1 MALLTLPLA
10 MSLVSPASA
19 EAVLTVTPTAAI
31 GPVAVGASPTASFT
45 IDPDPGGEPVHLDW
59 TVRSGTLETDPVV
72 RSGSADVTP
81 DVDGVVSLTFDTPT
95 ELGEGTYGLEVV
107 ASDDV
112 PGTGPATGTSGIIDV
127 VVLSPPT
134 VSVSTKIRKFFPY
147 HDNFQDSLRYR
158 VTSTGRA
165 RVQVTVREA
174 SGSEVFMVASVFL
187 TAGASRTLTWGGG
200 LPGAG
205 QAPAG
210 RYVVSATATDPAGSV
225 ATADMTVV
233 LSRAK
238 LRFGDKTVTRL
249 PTKTIVGRSVGRCS
263 SLRTPSS
270 HGWRGSQGYY
280 SRSRCAS
287 SANHADVVLG
297 QHAIWLPRAVHDDY
311 HYLTVWLYG
320 GKAKGARSAYMIL
333 TNLDKRGRVYGS
345 EQLSASLGWHRGQPV
360 YGPEVVRKASGR
372 PYLSWVT
379 GLAQGSRYDVKKFK
393 ITVERQVLR
402 NPDGSIEW
410 PATGGAAGTSEPVA
424 SAPALDPRTYLP

>member
-31 GPVAVGASPTASFT
+31 GPVAVGASPTVAFT

-165 RVQVTVREA
+165 KVQVTVREA

-187 TAGASRTLTWGGG
+187 TAGASRTLTWGGVSPE
-200 LPGAG
+200 PGRRRRDATS
-205 QAPAG
+205 
-210 RYVVSATATDPAGSV
+210 SA
-225 ATADMTVV
+225 
-233 LSRAK
+233 R
-238 LRFGDKTVTRL
+238 RR
-249 PTKTIVGRSVGRCS
+249 
-263 SLRTPSS
+263 RTP
-270 HGWRGSQGYY
+270 RGP
-280 SRSRCAS
+280 SRR
-287 SANHADVVLG
+287 
-297 QHAIWLPRAVHDDY
+297 R
-311 HYLTVWLYG
+311 
-320 GKAKGARSAYMIL
+320 R
-333 TNLDKRGRVYGS
+333 
-345 EQLSASLGWHRGQPV
+345 
-360 YGPEVVRKASGR
+360 
-372 PYLSWVT
+372 
-379 GLAQGSRYDVKKFK
+379 
-393 ITVERQVLR
+393 
-402 NPDGSIEW
+402 
-410 PATGGAAGTSEPVA
+410 
-424 SAPALDPRTYLP
+424 